1 MSWKDKAA
9 KLLLAFYNTIEP
21 ATDPTVMFK
30 KSWQSVDGGSVFYEQ
45 KTLVAAIECLL
56 EDKTIGANYSQHA
69 LSQLIATRL
78 TAVFAKEPDQIR
90 TRIDGLLSELSKK
103 APETMNVFMS
113 IQGMSLLQRMKIGE
127 FEFVPAKQ
135 FDKLGL
141 QYPHEN
147 MKAYVKKNMWKRQNH
162 VMVSVA
168 ACDPG
173 KAKEKAYS
181 EFQWLENA
189 IRLFI
194 GSDCC
199 DVGITSFKGSS
210 VENSLVTAADGS
222 VRSTSSSLKGP
233 RIKLP
238 FAKAFASNTPFYR
251 VIDKLGRKQNRLT
264 ELQKRIRHAVYLG
277 GLSAHE
283 TVPEVAYFLCVS
295 AFETLFQVETDK
307 YVNSSIAQ
315 QIVESFCFLIADE
328 DKRLKT
334 FEQMR
339 PFYRKRSAIV
349 HGGKIKVSKKDV
361 ELVQVYLRAAVI
373 KLIDDP
379 ILSKLKTP
387 EALAELVRDK
397 KFGPAG

>member
-1 MSWKDKAA
+1 MSWKDKTS
-9 KLLLAFYNTIEP
+9 KQVLEFYNTIDRTVDPSDLFGKTIQRIGLSDEFV
-21 ATDPTVMFK
+21 TYDPTA
-30 KSWQSVDGGSVFYEQ
+30 
-45 KTLVAAIECLL
+45 LVAATECLL
-56 EDKTIGANYSQHA
+56 ENKTIGDNYSQQA

-90 TRIDGLLSELSKK
+90 SRIGDLLSELSKK
-103 APETMNVFMS
+103 APETMNVFMR
-113 IQGMSLLQRMKIGE
+113 IQGMSLSQRMKIGE
-127 FEFVPAKQ
+127 FEFIPAKE
-135 FDKLGL
+135 
-141 QYPHEN
+141 YEN
-147 MKAYVKKNMWKRQNH
+147 IENNALNGRSELPANEKNTNH
-162 VMVSVA
+162 VMISVE
-168 ACDPG
+168 ACEPG
-173 KAKEKAYS
+173 KAREKAYA

-189 IRLFI
+189 IRLFACF
-194 GSDCC
+194 DYC

-210 VENSLVTAADGS
+210 IENSLVTAANGS
-222 VRSTSSSLKGP
+222 MRGASSSLKGP
-233 RIKLP
+233 RIKLS
-238 FAKAFASNTPFYR
+238 FAKAFAPTTPSFR
-251 VIDKLGRKQNRLT
+251 VIDKLGRKRTSLT

-277 GLSAHE
+277 GLSVHE
-283 TVPEVAYFLCVS
+283 TVPEVAYFLCIS

-328 DKRLKT
+328 DKRRKT

-349 HGGKIKVSKKDV
+349 HGGKIKVVKKDV
-361 ELVQVYLRAAVI
+361 ELVQVYLRGAII

-379 ILSKLKTP
+379 NLSKLKTP

>member
-90 TRIDGLLSELSKK
+90 TRIDGLLSELSS
-103 APETMNVFMS
+103 ASPETMNVFMS
-113 IQGMSLLQRMKIGE
+113 IQGVTFSERMKIGE
-127 FEFVPAKQ
+127 FEFISSKDYEAI
-135 FDKLGL
+135 
-141 QYPHEN
+141 EN
-147 MKAYVKKNMWKRQNH
+147 KALEGRLELPDNEKNANH
-162 VMVSVA
+162 VMISVE
-168 ACDPG
+168 ACEPG
-173 KAKEKAYS
+173 KAREKAYS

-194 GSDCC
+194 GFDNC
-199 DVGITSFKGSS
+199 DVGITSFTGSS
-210 VENSLVTAADGS
+210 IENSLVTAADGS
-222 VRSTSSSLKGP
+222 VRSTSSSLKGAFIP
-233 RIKLP
+233 LP
-238 FAKAFASNTPFYR
+238 LEKVFALDQPYYC
-251 VIDKLGRKQNRLT
+251 VIDKLGLNQEKLT

-277 GLSAHE
+277 GLSVHE
-283 TVPEVAYFLCVS
+283 TVPEVAYFLCIS
-295 AFETLFQVETDK
+295 ALESLFQVETDK
-307 YVNSSIAQ
+307 YVNPSFAQ
-315 QIVESFCFLIADE
+315 QIVEAFCFLIADE
-328 DKRLKT
+328 DRRRKT

-339 PFYRKRSAIV
+339 PFYGKRSAV
-349 HGGKIKVSKKDV
+349 AHGGKTNISKKEV
-361 ELVQVYLRAAVI
+361 ELVRNYLRAAVI

-387 EALAELVRDK
+387 EALAALVRDK
-397 KFGPAG
+397 KFGPAE